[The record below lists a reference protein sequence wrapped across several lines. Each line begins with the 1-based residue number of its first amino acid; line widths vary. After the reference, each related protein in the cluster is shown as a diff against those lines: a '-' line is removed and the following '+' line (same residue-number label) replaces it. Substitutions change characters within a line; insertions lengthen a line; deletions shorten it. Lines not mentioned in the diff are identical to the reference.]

1 MWLKE
6 KRGGNTRELS
16 ECGGEV
22 NKDKETRGKCGGRKK
37 KQMSGAERDSPACLL
52 LF

>member
-1 MWLKE
+1 MVE
-6 KRGGNTRELS
+6 KRNEGEIQENYQSVEVKLTKTKRQEENVVGG
-16 ECGGEV
+16 
-22 NKDKETRGKCGGRKK
+22 K